1 MTAHPRRV
9 SPLLAFILGVMAAVV
24 AMLVIAAYV
33 GARAPRPQMFALD
46 LRSLRTPQVPD
57 TPQFPDTPSLPP
69 PPIPVPK

>member
-1 MTAHPRRV
+1 MTAQPRRV
-9 SPLLAFILGVMAAVV
+9 SPLLAFILGAMAAVV

-46 LRSLRTPQVPD
+46 LRSLRTPQI
-57 TPQFPDTPSLPP
+57 PDTPSLPP